1 MSISLKNKQIIINS
15 NSQKRN
21 LKKIL
26 SGREL
31 PYIYSTANSK
41 TKVNE
46 INQKNSNQKERNIH
60 FFSGPKSKKLKLLL
74 SPIEKNYKV
83 KKFENQNIPL
93 SQRRKCISPFHSKI
107 EIIEIQKN
115 NTINKERRN
124 STTTN
129 FLKNNFKAASFVETQ
144 KKFEQNYSLFSNNY
158 LFYYALLTKYNKEIN
173 DSLNQ
178 LYKDNNHDYR
188 NYPSEEVISQL
199 IKNLLLIYKGYF
211 EITYKLFNGQNGNIF
226 RDIKLF
232 SIYTKLI
239 KEQLIV
245 IILLFL
251 NCIFLS
257 NEEFINNLNSGLYDI
272 WFEVYILISNYYSNY
287 IINLV
292 HLSTKKERDVDLISL
307 KKYYSNNFP
316 PSKIKGEQYLN
327 SIEKN
332 TIRCL
337 ELIKNYIILTL
348 NFSKLKGYSYIINYL
363 LDSVDTKKLT
373 FLVNYNIF
381 YGELKSLSKHKK
393 LLKINNSKNI
403 INKNNNNINESI
415 LNTETPYLPP
425 LDYGNYKYSLV
436 VDLDETLIYS
446 FLLNGE
452 NTYLI
457 RPYCFEFLNE
467 MSTYYEIVVF
477 TAGTKEYAD
486 KILNQIDKNKS
497 WIKYRLYRE
506 HLTFDDEELSIFKDL
521 SKLGRDLS
529 KTIIIDN
536 RQENFEL
543 QPNNGLL
550 IKTWNGNF
558 DDKELFDLKNILKGI
573 YSYGQMIDV
582 RNLIKWIN
590 EKKIIDN
597 NRPYKNIN
605 LNEYNK

>member
-287 IINLV
+287 IINLI
-292 HLSTKKERDVDLISL
+292 HLSTKKEREIDLISL
-307 KKYYSNNFP
+307 KKFYSNNFP
-316 PSKIKGEQYLN
+316 QSKNKGEQYLN

-337 ELIKNYIILTL
+337 EKIKNYIILTL

-373 FLVNYNIF
+373 FLINNNIF

-393 LLKINNSKNI
+393 LFKI
-403 INKNNNNINESI
+403 NNNNININVNQSF
-415 LNTETPYLPP
+415 LNIETPYLPP

-446 FLLNGE
+446 FILNGE

-457 RPYCFEFLNE
+457 RPYCFDFLNE
-467 MSTYYEIVVF
+467 ISTFFEIVVF

-550 IKTWNGNF
+550 IKTWNGDF
-558 DDKELFDLKNILKGI
+558 EDKELYDLKNILKGI
-573 YSYGQMIDV
+573 YSYGQMVDV
-582 RNLIKWIN
+582 RNLIKRIN
-590 EKKIIDN
+590 EKKNIDN

-605 LNEYNK
+605 LNEYHK

>member
-1 MSISLKNKQIIINS
+1 MGKTKLI
-15 NSQKRN
+15 
-21 LKKIL
+21 KKIK
-26 SGREL
+26 
-31 PYIYSTANSK
+31 IK
-41 TKVNE
+41 KKE
-46 INQKNSNQKERNIH
+46 ISI
-60 FFSGPKSKKLKLLL
+60 FFSGPKNKKLKLLL
-74 SPIEKNYKV
+74 SPIEKTYNIRKY
-83 KKFENQNIPL
+83 ENQNIPL
-93 SQRRKCISPFHSKI
+93 SQRKKCISPFHSKI

-124 STTTN
+124 STTIN
-129 FLKNNFKAASFVETQ
+129 FLKNNFKAASFAETQ
-144 KKFEQNYSLFSNNY
+144 KKFENNYSLFSNNY
-158 LFYYALLTKYNKEIN
+158 LFYYTLLIKYNKEIN

-287 IINLV
+287 IINLI
-292 HLSTKKERDVDLISL
+292 HLSTKKEREIDLISL
-307 KKYYSNNFP
+307 KKFYSNNFP
-316 PSKIKGEQYLN
+316 QSKNKGEQYLN

-337 ELIKNYIILTL
+337 EKIKNYIILTL

-373 FLVNYNIF
+373 FLINNNIF

-393 LLKINNSKNI
+393 LFKI
-403 INKNNNNINESI
+403 NNNNININVNQSF
-415 LNTETPYLPP
+415 LNIETPYLPP

-446 FLLNGE
+446 FILNGE

-457 RPYCFEFLNE
+457 RPYCFDFLNE
-467 MSTYYEIVVF
+467 ISTFFEIVVF

-550 IKTWNGNF
+550 IKTWNGDF
-558 DDKELFDLKNILKGI
+558 EDKELYDLKNILKGI
-573 YSYGQMIDV
+573 YSYGQMVDV

-590 EKKIIDN
+590 EKKNIDN

-605 LNEYNK
+605 LNEYHK

>member
-363 LDSVDTKKLT
+363 LDSVDTKKIT

-393 LLKINNSKNI
+393 LLKINNTKNI

>member
-178 LYKDNNHDYR
+178 LYKDNNNDYK
-188 NYPSEEVISQL
+188 NYPSEEEISQL
-199 IKNLLLIYKGYF
+199 IKNLLLIYKGFF
-211 EITYKLFNGQNGNIF
+211 EISNKLFNGQNGNIF
-226 RDIKLF
+226 RDSKLF

-245 IILLFL
+245 IIFLFL

-373 FLVNYNIF
+373 LLINHNIF

-393 LLKINNSKNI
+393 LLKINN
-403 INKNNNNINESI
+403 NNNINNNIINESI
-415 LNTETPYLPP
+415 LSTETPYLPP

>member
-41 TKVNE
+41 IKVNE

-393 LLKINNSKNI
+393 LLKINNTKNI

>member
-1 MSISLKNKQIIINS
+1 MSITLKNKQIIINS

-26 SGREL
+26 SGKEL
-31 PYIYSTANSK
+31 PYIYTS
-41 TKVNE
+41 VNGKNK
-46 INQKNSNQKERNIH
+46 INQKNQNQKERNIH
-60 FFSGPKSKKLKLLL
+60 FFSGPKNKKLKLLL
-74 SPIEKNYKV
+74 SPIEKTYNIRKY
-83 KKFENQNIPL
+83 ENQNIPL
-93 SQRRKCISPFHSKI
+93 SQRKKCISPFHSKI

-124 STTTN
+124 STTIN

-144 KKFEQNYSLFSNNY
+144 KKFEKNYSLFSNNY
-158 LFYYALLTKYNKEIN
+158 LFYYTLLIKYNKEIN

-178 LYKDNNHDYR
+178 LYKDNNNDYK
-188 NYPSEEVISQL
+188 NYPSEEEISQL
-199 IKNLLLIYKGYF
+199 IKNLLLIYKGFF
-211 EITYKLFNGQNGNIF
+211 EISNKLFNGQNGNIF
-226 RDIKLF
+226 RDSKLF

-245 IILLFL
+245 IIFLFL

-287 IINLV
+287 IINLI
-292 HLSTKKERDVDLISL
+292 HLSTKKEREIDLISL
-307 KKYYSNNFP
+307 KKFYSNNFP
-316 PSKIKGEQYLN
+316 QSKNKGEQYLN

-337 ELIKNYIILTL
+337 EKIKNYIILTL

-373 FLVNYNIF
+373 FLINNNIF

-393 LLKINNSKNI
+393 LFKI
-403 INKNNNNINESI
+403 NNNNININVNQSF
-415 LNTETPYLPP
+415 LNIETPYLPP

-446 FLLNGE
+446 FILNGE

-457 RPYCFEFLNE
+457 RPYCFDFLNE
-467 MSTYYEIVVF
+467 ISTFFEIVVF

-550 IKTWNGNF
+550 IKTWNGDF
-558 DDKELFDLKNILKGI
+558 EDKELYDLKNILKGI
-573 YSYGQMIDV
+573 YSYGQMVDV

-590 EKKIIDN
+590 EKKNIDN

-605 LNEYNK
+605 LNEYHK

>member
-1 MSISLKNKQIIINS
+1 MSITLKNKQIIINS

-26 SGREL
+26 SGKEL
-31 PYIYSTANSK
+31 PYIYTS
-41 TKVNE
+41 VNGKNK
-46 INQKNSNQKERNIH
+46 INQKNQNQKERNIH
-60 FFSGPKSKKLKLLL
+60 FFSGPKNKKLKLLL
-74 SPIEKNYKV
+74 SPIEKTYNIRKY
-83 KKFENQNIPL
+83 ENQNIPL
-93 SQRRKCISPFHSKI
+93 SQRKKCISPFHSKI

-124 STTTN
+124 STTIN
-129 FLKNNFKAASFVETQ
+129 FLKNNFKAASFAETQ
-144 KKFEQNYSLFSNNY
+144 KKFENNYSLFSNNY
-158 LFYYALLTKYNKEIN
+158 LFYYTLLIKYNKEIN

-199 IKNLLLIYKGYF
+199 IKNLLLIYKGFF
-211 EITYKLFNGQNGNIF
+211 EISNKLFNGQNGNIF
-226 RDIKLF
+226 RDSKLF

-245 IILLFL
+245 IIFLFL

-287 IINLV
+287 IINLI
-292 HLSTKKERDVDLISL
+292 HLSTKKEREIDLISL
-307 KKYYSNNFP
+307 KKFYSNNFP
-316 PSKIKGEQYLN
+316 QSKNKGEQYLN

-337 ELIKNYIILTL
+337 EKIKNYIILTL

-373 FLVNYNIF
+373 FLINNNIF

-393 LLKINNSKNI
+393 LFKI
-403 INKNNNNINESI
+403 NNNNININVNQSF
-415 LNTETPYLPP
+415 LNIETPYLPP

-446 FLLNGE
+446 FILNGE

-457 RPYCFEFLNE
+457 RPYCFDFLNE
-467 MSTYYEIVVF
+467 ISTFFEIVVF

-550 IKTWNGNF
+550 IKTWNGDF
-558 DDKELFDLKNILKGI
+558 EDKELYDLKNILKGI
-573 YSYGQMIDV
+573 YSYGQMVDV

-590 EKKIIDN
+590 EKKNIDN

-605 LNEYNK
+605 LNEYHK

>member
-1 MSISLKNKQIIINS
+1 MAK
-15 NSQKRN
+15 
-21 LKKIL
+21 
-26 SGREL
+26 
-31 PYIYSTANSK
+31 
-41 TKVNE
+41 
-46 INQKNSNQKERNIH
+46 
-60 FFSGPKSKKLKLLL
+60 
-74 SPIEKNYKV
+74 
-83 KKFENQNIPL
+83 
-93 SQRRKCISPFHSKI
+93 
-107 EIIEIQKN
+107 IQK
-115 NTINKERRN
+115 
-124 STTTN
+124 SW
-129 FLKNNFKAASFVETQ
+129 L
-144 KKFEQNYSLFSNNY
+144 
-158 LFYYALLTKYNKEIN
+158 
-173 DSLNQ
+173 
-178 LYKDNNHDYR
+178 
-188 NYPSEEVISQL
+188 
-199 IKNLLLIYKGYF
+199 
-211 EITYKLFNGQNGNIF
+211 
-226 RDIKLF
+226 
-232 SIYTKLI
+232 
-239 KEQLIV
+239 
-245 IILLFL
+245 
-251 NCIFLS
+251 
-257 NEEFINNLNSGLYDI
+257 
-272 WFEVYILISNYYSNY
+272 
-287 IINLV
+287 
-292 HLSTKKERDVDLISL
+292 
-307 KKYYSNNFP
+307 NFP

-373 FLVNYNIF
+373 FLINNNIF

-393 LLKINNSKNI
+393 LLKINNTKNI

-446 FLLNGE
+446 FILNGE

-457 RPYCFEFLNE
+457 RPYCFDFLNE
-467 MSTYYEIVVF
+467 ISTFFEIVVF